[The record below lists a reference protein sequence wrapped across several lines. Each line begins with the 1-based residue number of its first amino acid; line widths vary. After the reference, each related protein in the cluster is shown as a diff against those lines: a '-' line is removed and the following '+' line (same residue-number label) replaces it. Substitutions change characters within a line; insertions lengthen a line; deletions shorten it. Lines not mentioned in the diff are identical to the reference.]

1 MDVGDERLRSTSAA
15 ALPAGLELST
25 PSLTL
30 RRRSFLQVGAL
41 GLAGLGASGWSL
53 DQLLRTEARAAVLD
67 PAVVRGKSV
76 VFLFLHGG
84 PSQIETFDPKG
95 DAPVEIRSATGEV
108 STRLPGIT
116 FGGTLP
122 KLAGLADRLT
132 VVRSFVAGNG
142 NHDIKPIVGPA
153 TGQANL
159 GSIYARLAGG
169 NDPNSGMPTNVA
181 LFPRA
186 VDPDAGPEQLN
197 FGRFDATGQLGSAV
211 APFIPGGSGELQ
223 TAMKLALP
231 RERFDDRRSLIA
243 ALDGVRRSFE
253 SNDAQSALDAYQR
266 QAFETILGGVSEA
279 FDLQREAPRLIAR
292 YDTAPL
298 VRPDQIDKKW
308 TNYKHYVDHNRTLG
322 KLMLMARRLCEAGT
336 RFVTVTTNFVW
347 DNHADQNNAGAVEG
361 MRYCSVA
368 LDQAVSAFLEDVHE
382 RGLSDKILLV
392 VVGEMGR
399 TPRINARGG
408 RDHWG
413 GLAPLLLAGGGL
425 PMGRVV
431 GQSTRDGGGPRSEP
445 ITIPHLV
452 STIFHTLF
460 DIPRLRLRADI
471 PAEVARV
478 VFASDPIPGL

>member
-1 MDVGDERLRSTSAA
+1 MDTGTRRQTSGQ
-15 ALPAGLELST
+15 ALPARLDLTT
-25 PSLTL
+25 PTL
-30 RRRSFLQVGAL
+30 ARGRRSFLQIGAL
-41 GLAGLGASGWSL
+41 GLSGLGAGGWSL
-53 DQLLRTEARAAVLD
+53 DQLLRTEARAAALD
-67 PAVVRGKSV
+67 PAIVRGKSV
-76 VFLFLHGG
+76 IFLFLHGG

-95 DAPVEIRSATGEV
+95 EAPVEIRSATGEV
-108 STRLPGIT
+108 ATRLPGIT

-122 KLAGLADRLT
+122 RLAGLADQLT
-132 VVRSFVAGNG
+132 VVRSFTTGDG
-142 NHDIKPIVGPA
+142 NHDIKPIVGRA
-153 TGQANL
+153 TGGANL
-159 GSIYARLAGG
+159 GSIFARLAGG
-169 NDPNSGMPTNVA
+169 NNPQSGMPTNVA

-186 VDPDAGPEQLN
+186 VDPDAGPEQSN

-211 APFIPGGSGELQ
+211 APFVPGGGGELQ

-231 RERFDDRRSLIA
+231 RERFDDRRSLMA
-243 ALDGVRRSFE
+243 ALDGVRRSYD
-253 SNDAQSALDAYQR
+253 SDDSQSPLDAYQR

-279 FDLQREAPRLIAR
+279 FDLQHEDLRRISR

-298 VRPDQIDKKW
+298 IRPDQIDSKW
-308 TNYKHYVDHNRTLG
+308 TNHNHYVDHNRTLG

-347 DNHADQNNAGAVEG
+347 DNHADKNNAGAAEG

-368 LDQAVSAFLEDVHE
+368 LDHAVSAFLEDVNE

-431 GQSTRDGGGPRSEP
+431 GQSTRDGGGPLSEP
-445 ITIPHLV
+445 VTISHLV

-471 PAEVARV
+471 PTEVARV